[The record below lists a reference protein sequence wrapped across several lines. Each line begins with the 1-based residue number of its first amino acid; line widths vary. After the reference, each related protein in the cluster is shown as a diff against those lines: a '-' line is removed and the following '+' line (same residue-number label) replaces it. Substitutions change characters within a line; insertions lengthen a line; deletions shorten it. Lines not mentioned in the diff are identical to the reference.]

1 MVNIKLFMG
10 SITGSSPCRGELD
23 TSTIARR
30 VVEGDE
36 MGTRCWG
43 YNWAT
48 LLLGDLNKEAR
59 YSRLRDGRRA
69 DELALLKILL
79 RNPNI

>member
-48 LLLGDLNKEAR
+48 LLLGDINTETWS
-59 YSRLRDGRRA
+59 SRLGVGR
-69 DELALLKILL
+69 K
-79 RNPNI
+79 